1 MSENYQSRF
10 INYINELIPNNF
22 IFNFLDKKEY
32 SIHITNLPIKS
43 LFTNYISK
51 KLNSRVLIVT
61 KDYYE
66 QQEWI
71 DNLNFFDENCNVYG
85 FTESVKIKKDF
96 DNSEALGFFIQNLE
110 LFNNNINSIAIATPS
125 DLLIKLPLKSEV
137 DKNLIK
143 IAVNQDINFQSLTQE
158 LILNG
163 YSKTDYV
170 SYEGDIAIRGGL
182 IDIFPIGL
190 ENPVRFEFWGDQIE
204 SIREFDPI
212 SQRSIKE
219 HFEITFLKSVFHSSQ
234 VQEEASIFEYLPN
247 DTLIILDAP
256 EVLELEEEILSKIS
270 NYKKIIL
277 NHLAKPDISLNFLNQ
292 PEFKGS
298 LNELTKYLVEL
309 EKSKTKLIIT
319 SDNKTYSDRLK
330 LLLRKFIEESEYETN
345 DSFIKYIFNIEWLDK
360 PITSGFVTKDHKYAV
375 FTEHQIFER
384 RKKLTTKK
392 KVSKTSL
399 SLKELNNLQIGDYI
413 VHEDKGIG
421 IFDGLQTMK
430 IGGTLQDC
438 IRIKFQDDDIV
449 YLNLNYINKIDKY
462 NSSDGNPPKIS
473 KLGSVEW
480 EKRKTRLKKKLKDI
494 SRELISLYAKRKSSE
509 GFSFSEDTVWQKEFE
524 ASFMYEDTI
533 DQAQASEDVKQDMCN
548 TFPMDRLVCGDVGF
562 GKTEVA
568 IRAAFKAA
576 TSGKQVAVL
585 VPTTILAQQ
594 HFMTFRD
601 RFSRYPINT
610 TLLSRFRTA
619 KELKESIEQIQS
631 GKIDVVVGT
640 HRILSNDVQF
650 KDLGLLVIDEEH
662 RFGVSAKEK
671 LRQLKE
677 NVDTL
682 TMTATPIPRTL
693 NFSLMGVRD
702 ISVIETPPP
711 NRLPVYTE
719 VINWNKEFFRDA
731 VLKELSRGGQ
741 VFFVSDKVY
750 DLDTITD
757 GLKSIVPEANFGI
770 AHGQMKTTELE
781 MIMEKFIEKKFDILV
796 TTKIIE
802 SGLDIPNA
810 NTIFVN
816 RSQNFGLAELY
827 QLRGRVGRSNI
838 QAYCYLIIP
847 EDVKLPEKS
856 VRRLQALEEFT
867 DLGSGLKLAMKDMEI
882 RGTGNLLGAEQ
893 SGFIDDIGFELYS
906 KILDE
911 AVRELKDEEFA
922 DLFKSNEEIRKSI
935 LRNPEL
941 EIDYN
946 ESSFL
951 SDTYVPSDTE
961 RYLLYRR
968 LYSIKTIDEVKDIE
982 KELEDRFGKLNF
994 EAENLIFVIRL
1005 RVLGF
1010 DTGFKKITI
1019 RGKQVTIEFPTENP
1033 EYYEKVFPLIIDYL
1047 NSFENASFKQ
1057 IKTKL
1062 ILNIAFE
1069 EKQEILE
1076 FLWKIKKVIDLSI
1089 SES

>member
-10 INYINELIPNNF
+10 INYINELIPKDF
-22 IFNFLDKKEY
+22 IFNFLEKKET
-32 SIHITNLPIKS
+32 SVHITNLPIKS
-43 LFTNYISK
+43 LFANYISK
-51 KLNSRVLIVT
+51 KIHSRVLILT

-143 IAVNQDINFQSLTQE
+143 IAVNQDINFQSFTQE

-190 ENPVRFEFWGDQIE
+190 ENPVRIEFWGDQIE
-204 SIREFDPI
+204 SLREFDPI

-219 HFEITFLKSVFHSSQ
+219 HNEITFLKSVFHSSQ
-234 VQEEASIFEYLPN
+234 VQDEASIFEYLPD
-247 DTLIILDAP
+247 DTIIIIDAP
-256 EVLELEEEILSKIS
+256 EVLELGEELLSKIS

-277 NHLAKPDISLNFLNQ
+277 NDLGKPDISFNFLNQ

-330 LLLRKFIEESEYETN
+330 LLLRKFIEESEYESN
-345 DSFIKYIFNIEWLDK
+345 DLFIKYIYGIEWLDK
-360 PITSGFVTKDHKYAV
+360 PITSGFITKDYKYAV
-375 FTEHQIFER
+375 FTEHQIFDR

-449 YLNLNYINKIDKY
+449 YLNLNYINKIDRY

-631 GKIDVVVGT
+631 GKIDVIVGT

-982 KELEDRFGKLNF
+982 NELEDRFGKLNF

-1047 NSFENASFKQ
+1047 NAFENASFKQ

-1062 ILNIAFE
+1062 ILNIVFE

>member
-1 MSENYQSRF
+1 MSDKYQHNF
-10 INYINELIPNNF
+10 HKYIEEIIPKD
-22 IFNFLDKKEY
+22 FLNTIDKKNEN
-32 SIHITNLPIKS
+32 SVHISNLPFKA
-43 LFTNYISK
+43 LFADYLSK
-51 KLNSRVLIVT
+51 TIRTRILIIT

-71 DNLNFFDENCNVYG
+71 DNLNFFNDNCKVFG
-85 FTESVKIKKDF
+85 FTESVKMKKDF
-96 DNSEALGFFIQNLE
+96 ENPEALGFLIQNLE
-110 LFNNNINSIAIATPS
+110 LFNKNLPSIAICSSS
-125 DLLIKLPLKSEV
+125 DFLISLPLKSEV
-137 DKNLIK
+137 EKNLITIK
-143 IAVNQDINFQSLTQE
+143 INQNINFQLFTQE

-170 SYEGDIAIRGGL
+170 SYEGDLAVRGGL
-182 IDIFPIGL
+182 VDIYPIGL
-190 ENPVRFEFWGDQIE
+190 ENPLRIEFWGDEIE

-219 HFEITFLKSVFHSSQ
+219 HNEITFLKSIFHSSQ
-234 VQEEASIFEYLPN
+234 VEEETSIINYLPK
-247 DTLIILDAP
+247 DTLVLLDSP
-256 EVLELEEEILSKIS
+256 EVLELSEEIYNNLSDLRKI
-270 NYKKIIL
+270 KL
-277 NHLAKPDISLNFLNQ
+277 NDLGKPNFSIMLSNQ
-292 PEFKGS
+292 PEFNGS
-298 LNELTKYLVEL
+298 LNELTKYLLEL
-309 EKSKTKLIIT
+309 SKSNTKLIIT
-319 SDNKTYSDRLK
+319 SDSKTYSDRLK
-330 LLLRKFIEESEYETN
+330 VLLRKYLEESEHEN
-345 DSFIKYIFNIEWLDK
+345 NNLFINYINNIIWLDK
-360 PITSGFVTKDHKYAV
+360 PLSSGFITKDLKFAV
-375 FTEHQIFER
+375 FTEHQIFD
-384 RKKLTTKK
+384 RKKKLSTKK
-392 KVSKTSL
+392 KASKTSL
-399 SLKELNNLQIGDYI
+399 SLKELNTLQIGDYI

-438 IRIKFQDDDIV
+438 VRIKFQDDDIV
-449 YLNLNYINKIDKY
+449 YLNLNYINKIDRY

-494 SRELISLYAKRKSSE
+494 SRELINLYAKRKSSD
-509 GFSFSEDTVWQKEFE
+509 GYSYSEDTVWQKEFE
-524 ASFMYEDTI
+524 ASFMYEDTL
-533 DQAQASEDVKQDMCN
+533 DQAQAAEDVKQDMCN
-548 TFPMDRLVCGDVGF
+548 TYPMDRLVCGDVGF

-594 HFMTFRD
+594 HFMTFKD
-601 RFSRYPINT
+601 RFARYPVNVA
-610 TLLSRFRTA
+610 LLSRFRSA
-619 KELKESIEQIQS
+619 KELKESIDQIKA
-631 GKIDVVVGT
+631 GKMDIVVGT
-640 HRILSNDVQF
+640 HRLLSNDVKF
-650 KDLGLLVIDEEH
+650 KDLGLLIIDEEH

-719 VINWNKEFFRDA
+719 VIHWNKEVFREA

-750 DLDTITD
+750 DLDTITG

-770 AHGQMKTTELE
+770 AHGQMKTSELE
-781 MIMEKFIEKKFDILV
+781 DVMEKFIEKKFDILV

-838 QAYCYLIIP
+838 QAYCYLMIP

-922 DLFKSNEEIRKSI
+922 DLFKSNDEIRKSI

-968 LYSIKTIDEVKDIE
+968 LYAISTIEEVKDIE
-982 KELEDRFGKLNF
+982 KELEDRFGKLTE

-1005 RVLGF
+1005 RVLGI
-1010 DTGFKKITI
+1010 DTGFKKIMI
-1019 RGKQVTIEFPTENP
+1019 RDKKVTIEFPTENP
-1033 EYYEKVFPLIIDYL
+1033 NYYEKVFPLILDYVTT
-1047 NSFENASFKQ
+1047 FDTASFKQ

-1062 ILNIAFE
+1062 ILNIEFNE
-1069 EKQEILE
+1069 RQEILE
-1076 FLWKIKKVIDLSI
+1076 FLWKLKKVIDLSV
-1089 SES
+1089 SEN